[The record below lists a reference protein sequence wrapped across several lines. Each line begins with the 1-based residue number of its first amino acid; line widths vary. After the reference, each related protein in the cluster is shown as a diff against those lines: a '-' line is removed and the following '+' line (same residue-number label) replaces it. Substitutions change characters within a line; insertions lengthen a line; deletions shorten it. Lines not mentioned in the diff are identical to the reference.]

1 MSAQNHLCA
10 LFTRKGCMFMGKA
23 KDDRKAQIMTY
34 LEEHKFATL
43 GELVEFL
50 HYSDATVKR
59 DLAEM
64 DNDEQ
69 IRRTRGGAMLIDS
82 EKVDVAYLTK
92 VGNYVNDEEK
102 KEIAAK
108 AVEFIEDDMTV
119 FIDSSSTALHLIP
132 HLKKFHGL
140 RVVTNSVLTATLLSE
155 HTTVEVSIIGGMVT
169 NKKFTV
175 NSVTALDQLRMYH
188 FDISFISCRGYD
200 SDKGATENSE
210 GEAIFKRVLT
220 TCTDKIVLMALAEK
234 RGKVYFYQSLKPDEI
249 DVVV

>member
-1 MSAQNHLCA
+1 MSAQNYLCA
-10 LFTRKGCMFMGKA
+10 LFTRKGYKFMGKA
-23 KDDRKAQIMTY
+23 KDERKVQIMAY
-34 LEEHKFATL
+34 LENHKFATL
-43 GELVEFL
+43 GELVEVL
-50 HYSDATVKR
+50 HYSEATVKR
-59 DLAEM
+59 DLVELEAE
-64 DNDEQ
+64 EQ

-82 EKVDVAYLTK
+82 EKVDAAYLTK

-102 KEIAAK
+102 KEIATK

-132 HLKKFHGL
+132 HLKRFHGL

-155 HTTVEVSIIGGMVT
+155 HTTVEVTIIGGMVT

-188 FDISFISCRGYD
+188 FDTAFISCRGYD
-200 SDKGATENSE
+200 VDKGATENSE

-220 TCTDKIVLMALAEK
+220 TCTDKIVLMVLAEK
-234 RGKVYFYQSLKPDEI
+234 QGKVYFYQSLQPDEI